1 MEHFSVQ
8 TFAKIIIVVGGLIVI
23 IGVIML
29 LGGKVPFLGKLP
41 GDIHIRGKNFSFH
54 FPLVT
59 SIVLSIILTVIV
71 NLLFRK

>member
-1 MEHFSVQ
+1 MEQFSVQ

-71 NLLFRK
+71 NLIFRK